1 MNNERQKSLYQ
12 KLNAKVLSKGGLT
25 VAIFDVSRF
34 LACLALVGLSVF
46 SILNPEETSSN
57 GLEIDS
63 RMSNSL
69 LCGIYVY
76 TSTLALV
83 SLIANRKWCE
93 IVVRHITL
101 VLFAS
106 FAVFAYRDVWPLATY
121 TITPMDDPEG
131 GLLWI
136 KIALLAYSSV
146 IIPLFAPKRGELA
159 DQQESSVKGGEGTAS
174 WFSLMSYSFLDGLV
188 YKAYH
193 TSKLN
198 SDDLP
203 PLVERARTRNLV
215 QRGYKYLDPL
225 LLSKKQHI
233 LKGIIFRVFLIDHIE
248 MSLSLLL
255 YVVFSFAGPLSI
267 NRILH
272 YIESGG
278 EDALVRPWV
287 WVLWLFIGPLLASVI
302 NQWFYFAFVRAV
314 VESQSLLTQLIFDH
328 ALRIRVKA
336 EVQGGKSSGGPD
348 KKADGKGANF
358 IGRINNLITT
368 DLSACMN
375 GRNLVIL
382 VVSIPFQ
389 LVASIAALYAILG
402 WSVFPG
408 VAVMFTLIPL
418 PGFLTKRMRGF
429 QVKKMKKSD
438 ARVQVVTE
446 TMNVI
451 RMIKLFGWEK
461 KTSDQIAEKRDE
473 ELKYIRILK
482 ILQCLMKTL
491 NTFIPIVTMVVT
503 YITYT
508 VVMKKEL
515 TASIVFP
522 SMAIFDM
529 VQNQFSQIFVLIPQL
544 ITSKVSFD
552 RINDFLNETELLDE
566 YTQEQKPSL
575 STVRDPEFDP
585 ETIGIRSASFT
596 WTAAGEIL
604 EASTSSDSPSLGHRN
619 FVLRIED
626 ELLFQR
632 GCVNLVIG
640 QTGCGKTSLLMAL
653 LGEMHYI
660 PTGPDSYVNLPR
672 SKGVAYHAQESWV
685 LNDTIKN
692 NILFGSPYEEERY
705 NAVIEQCALQRDLE
719 LFAAGDET
727 EVGEKGITL
736 SGGQKA
742 RVTLAR
748 AVYSTA
754 EILLLDDVL
763 AALDVHTAKWI
774 VEKCLHGGLVKGR
787 TVILVTHNVALASPI
802 ADFVVCLGPDGR
814 VLSKGTLSSA
824 LAKDKKLSA
833 EVIKENDIIKIAD
846 QQIDERKPE
855 DVPKKDSTGKLVVA
869 EEKGIGH
876 VGWDALKLFLAN
888 MGGSSGLFIFYFS
901 FLATTALS
909 KVSNTL
915 EFWTLSIWARQY
927 EKHDSSQVSV
937 SFYLSI
943 YVCFVMGAFVAYLI
957 GFTIYT
963 FGSIRASQRIHR
975 TLLDSILGTA
985 FSWLDKTPTS
995 RIITRCTQDI
1005 QTIDSTVSGT
1015 LYVLIDFSLQML
1027 AKFLAIIAVSPIF
1040 TFPGVVLAAAGG
1052 FVGNIFMQ
1060 AQLLVKREGAVA
1072 KAPLI
1077 GHFGA
1082 AISGLVSIRA
1092 YGAQHAFR
1100 QESYKRVDRHA
1111 RARRMIL
1118 FLNRW
1123 VVIRTDALSALFT
1136 ASLAAF
1142 LIYGS
1147 NVGASNIGFSLN
1159 MAVGFSGLLLMWVR
1173 HFNMFEVTGKYLE
1186 RIQQYLASDQEPK
1199 PTSKGVPPAYWP
1211 ASGDL
1216 RVEHL
1221 SARYSVDGPEVL
1233 HDISFDVKSGERIG
1247 IVGRTGSGKSSLTLA
1262 ILRCIVTEGSIYYD
1276 GIRTSDINLDA
1287 LRSNI
1292 TIIPQS
1298 PELLSG
1304 TLRQNLDP
1312 FGQHDDA
1319 VLNDALRSAG
1329 LFSLQSDNDRN
1340 NLTLDTLISGGG
1352 SNLSVGQR
1360 QIIALARA
1368 IVRQSKLLILDEAT
1382 SAIDYDTDSIIQASL
1397 RRELGKDVTVLT
1409 IAHRLQSIM
1418 DADKIMVLDAGQ
1430 IVEFDD
1436 PKELLKND
1444 ASAFRRLVDES
1455 NNEG

>member
-1 MNNERQKSLYQ
+1 MVVHVQALLRMMVSQQAERIPMKDGGSMFMYPLYAAAASGSILIFQALATIVSSVKLEHEGNVDGIAEQSEEGNMNNERQKSLYQ
-12 KLNAKVLSKGGLT
+12 KLNAKVLSKG
-25 VAIFDVSRF
+25 
-34 LACLALVGLSVF
+34 ALVGLSVF

-76 TSTLALV
+76 TSTLAL
-83 SLIANRKWCE
+83 
-93 IVVRHITL
+93 
-101 VLFAS
+101 
-106 FAVFAYRDVWPLATY
+106 
-121 TITPMDDPEG
+121 
-131 GLLWI
+131 
-136 KIALLAYSSV
+136 
-146 IIPLFAPKRGELA
+146 RGELA

-278 EDALVRPWV
+278 EDAFVRPWV

-575 STVRDPEFDP
+575 DT
-585 ETIGIRSASFT
+585 
-596 WTAAGEIL
+596 
-604 EASTSSDSPSLGHRN
+604 
-619 FVLRIED
+619 
-626 ELLFQR
+626 
-632 GCVNLVIG
+632 
-640 QTGCGKTSLLMAL
+640 TSLLMAL
-653 LGEMHYI
+653 LGEMHYV

-692 NILFGSPYEEERY
+692 NILFGAPYEEERY

-975 TLLDSILGTA
+975 TLLDSILGTT
-985 FSWLDKTPTS
+985 FRWLDKTPTS

-1060 AQLLVKREGAVA
+1060 AQLPVKREGAVA
-1072 KAPLI
+1072 KAPMI

-1092 YGAQHAFR
+1092 YGAHHAFR

-1329 LFSLQSDNDRN
+1329 LFSLQSDNDKN

-1368 IVRQSKLLILDEAT
+1368 IVRQSKLLILDETT

-1455 NNEG
+1455 NNEGQLHATTQS